1 MYFQGL
7 VEEGDTAVSG
17 LSVFGTR
24 TGNEE
29 QFHKGLNRAGI
40 LESGLLFFC

>member
-7 VEEGDTAVSG
+7 VEEGDTAASG

-24 TGNEE
+24 TGNDE
-29 QFHKGLNRAGI
+29 QFHSDLHRAGI
-40 LESGLLFFC
+40 LENGLL